1 MAVFSDFTVIQFDSK
16 EPNEGSYKNPY
27 TIGDNLPGS
36 FKITFNTGGEH
47 HSPALLSLM
56 VRRLTIG
63 SARVAIKSPT
73 TQNVEKTIGRLD
85 PTPTSLR
92 NLWRHE
98 QFVIPTNLLN
108 SGSAGEPNTLVIGR
122 VPGDG
127 QPNEEFEVRD
137 IVCFFH
143 QET

>member
-1 MAVFSDFTVIQFDSK
+1 MAVLSDFTVIQFDSK
-16 EPNEGSYKNPY
+16 ENPGSYAEPY
-27 TIGDNLPGS
+27 IIGDNLSES
-36 FKITFNTGGEH
+36 FKLAFNTGGEH
-47 HSPALLSLM
+47 HSPALLTLM

-73 TQNVEKTIGRLD
+73 TQNLEKTIGRLD
-85 PTPTSLR
+85 PSPTRLR
-92 NLWRHE
+92 DLWRHE

-108 SGSAGEPNTLVIGR
+108 SGSDGKPNTLVIGR

-127 QPNEEFEVRD
+127 EPNEEFEVRD

-143 QET
+143 QST